1 MAIAIEINLIDGF
14 TYYLNR
20 LKHVVIL
27 KKERR
32 HPRFINCP
40 TNRREILLY

>member
-20 LKHVVIL
+20 LKHCPKKAGYLTHASVIAQQFTEQE
-27 KKERR
+27 K
-32 HPRFINCP
+32 N
-40 TNRREILLY
+40 